1 MSSPQIKTA
10 AVSEFHALP
19 LSTASVFLGDIS
31 ALTKSRLTLM
41 VLLSTFAGYY
51 MGCAGAIDWNVLLNT
66 LLGTAFV
73 AAGSS
78 AFNQVIERKTDALMQ
93 RTQNRP
99 LPSGRM
105 SPSTV
110 LLAGAILSI
119 GGMLYL
125 AALVNLD
132 AALWAAVTLG
142 LYVFVYTPLKRITTL
157 NTLVGAL
164 PGALPP
170 LIGWVAARG
179 ELNLQAWAIFS
190 IVFVWQ
196 LPHFLAIA
204 WIYRADYAR
213 ANYVM
218 LPIID
223 EQGFSTGRQIS
234 IHALSLLPLSLA
246 PFFLRMTGPIYVVG
260 ALILGVAFLAFGVN
274 FAFKRTDGAARQLFL
289 SSVIYLPLLLA
300 LMMVDKLS

>member
-1 MSSPQIKTA
+1 MT
-10 AVSEFHALP
+10 
-19 LSTASVFLGDIS
+19 STDAKASVAEFTPLPMTNAGTWLADFS
-31 ALTKSRLTLM
+31 ALTKLRLTLM
-41 VLLSTFAGYY
+41 VLFSTAAGYF
-51 MGCAGAIDWNVLLNT
+51 MGVTGDVQWLLLLDT
-66 LLGTAFV
+66 LIGTALV

-78 AFNQVIERKTDALMQ
+78 ALNQVIERRCDAQMH
-93 RTQNRP
+93 RTQHRP

-105 SPSTV
+105 APATV
-110 LLAGAILSI
+110 LLLGAILSI
-119 GGMLYL
+119 GGMAFL
-125 AALVNLD
+125 AARVNLD

-142 LYVFVYTPLKRITTL
+142 LYVFIYTPLKRITTL

-179 ELNLQAWAIFS
+179 ELNLQAWTIFG
-190 IVFVWQ
+190 IIFVWQ

-213 ANYVM
+213 AKFVM
-218 LPIID
+218 LPNVD
-223 EQGFSTGRQIS
+223 EEGFSTGRQIS

-246 PFFLRMTGPIYVVG
+246 PFFLRMTGPIYVAG
-260 ALILGVAFLAFGVN
+260 AILLGVAFFSFGLN
-274 FAFKRTDGAARQLFL
+274 FAFKRTDSAARQLFL